1 MCHIFYTLLCAGRFI
16 STKFNKKM
24 MNKETRNFIWG
35 LILLLLCGSGV
46 ATHIIKLKSGMD
58 YTLYEWTSLVCCSY
72 GLVCG
77 GIRLFKTI
85 D

>member
-1 MCHIFYTLLCAGRFI
+1 
-16 STKFNKKM
+16 M

-35 LILLLLCGSGV
+35 LILVLLCGSGV
-46 ATHIIKLKSGMD
+46 AIHIIQLKSGMD
-58 YTLYEWTSLVCCSY
+58 YTWSEWILLVCCSY
-72 GLVCG
+72 GLVSG